1 MSYPF
6 VSTNNDFRIE
16 VKTDFDFEQSN
27 PLQFHYL
34 FSYTILIVNLGE
46 KSAKLVSRKWFIK
59 DAKGEVRVVE
69 GPGVIGQTP
78 NFKPGE
84 SFEYSS
90 FSPLPTMK
98 GEMWGH
104 FNMVDQNGRTFQI
117 ETPVFKFHVPKEL
130 IDVY

>member
-1 MSYPF
+1 MTYPF

-16 VKTDFDFEQSN
+16 VKTNFEFDQSN

-34 FSYTILIVNLGE
+34 FSYTILITNLGPVP
-46 KSAKLVSRKWFIK
+46 AQLLSRKWFIK

-78 NFKPGE
+78 NFEPDH

-90 FSPLPTMK
+90 FCPLPTLT

-104 FNMVDQNGRTFQI
+104 FNMIDKEGRKFQI
-117 ETPVFKFHVPKEL
+117 ETPHFKFAVPKEY
-130 IDVY
+130 IDDY